1 MLVCICANVH
11 VCVGAFCLRALHMY
25 SHAHGNSKL
34 TSISWESWESLG
46 IWIISTTLMYVFL
59 DSPTFWGPLATNL
72 GVGWLFYILIP
83 CLTLASWLCQG
94 SCYIDCFLC
103 PSFHYISSILFS
115 NRKTKWASGLQEAV
129 QDVPVELLFSYLH
142 PYHPNLLTCPINQ

>member
-1 MLVCICANVH
+1 MVFFCVLVCIRANVH

-46 IWIISTTLMYVFL
+46 VWIITTTLMYMFL

-94 SCYIDCFLC
+94 SCYIDCFYVHLPIIFQVFFLVIEKPSEQVGCRRLC
-103 PSFHYISSILFS
+103 RMYQLSFCFLISTPI
-115 NRKTKWASGLQEAV
+115 T
-129 QDVPVELLFSYLH
+129 P
-142 PYHPNLLTCPINQ
+142 TC